1 MMRAALALA
10 LTSPAAVAAQP
21 SAPAPGLTYVFS
33 VRATLSPPVEQG
45 LVEGKRRR
53 FIGITGG
60 TVSGPRLQG
69 VVLAGGGDWQA
80 IGSDG
85 CTEIM
90 ARYSLKAA
98 DGTVIAVLNPGLRIA
113 STEVTAKLAAGADVP
128 PDAYYFRTTP
138 SFEVADGPYGWMRR
152 TLFVAR
158 GIRKPDHVV
167 LDFYTID

>member
-1 MMRAALALA
+1 MTRAALVLALA
-10 LTSPAAVAAQP
+10 LPVAASAQP
-21 SAPAPGLTYVFS
+21 SAPAPGLTYAFS
-33 VRATLSPPVEQG
+33 LRATLSPPVEQG
-45 LVEGKRRR
+45 QVEGKRRR

-60 TVSGPRLQG
+60 TVSGPKLQG

-85 CTEIM
+85 RTEIM
-90 ARYSLKAA
+90 ARYSLKAD
-98 DGTVIAVLNPGLRIA
+98 DGTIIAVLNPGLRIA
-113 STEVTAKLAAGADVP
+113 STEVTAKLAAGVDVP
-128 PDAYYFRTTP
+128 PQAYYFRTTP
-138 SFEVADGPYGWMRR
+138 SFEVADGPFAWMRR